1 MKFRRWLS
9 ALLML
14 CMMGTFAPSAVME
27 GLEIV
32 YDESFQKNFSS
43 EETAI
48 EDVHGKDEDEI
59 ESTDIEEPVE
69 EVSFE
74 LDAIEEDSYNE
85 NEEYDSEYIEE
96 DPIIVENGLYAN
108 DYSLGQGGG
117 IHTPLEGR
125 HLSLPYGGFIPLRNI
140 SASANTSA
148 HLAQDYYS
156 DSSEIMAIYN
166 GEVFKVKDDYS
177 QPCGKYIV
185 IKHIINGITVYSEYQ
200 HLFEIENKFKTIGT
214 PVTAGEKIAVKGGSG
229 YGVPFHKSYGENG
242 HLHIIIISGDSI
254 THENISSKL
263 WTPQFA
269 SYVDEYGT
277 TIYYDENKE
286 IGYKKINNDKIY
298 ESNSRNYFKIN
309 GITYYNPEKILNV
322 SYLPGDELVKVE
334 SIVLNENK
342 KVLDLTKHEVLQLEA
357 SINPGNAAYK
367 AIIWSS
373 TNDSIATVDSSGL
386 VTPVAPGEADI
397 ICTAQDGSGVYATC
411 HVKVYNF
418 TLNKAEIPRA
428 YIGYTETLVGMEGD
442 KAVSCS
448 FSSSDKSIVS
458 VTSKGKI
465 TAKKAGEAI
474 ITAKTSKAS
483 ATCKVTVLPKPT
495 SVTFDGGNTITVN
508 VGEKTKPTLKV
519 LPENAYFESIA
530 WYADKKAKAFI
541 NLNEKTG
548 EIEGIKAGTALVS
561 VKIDRISTKQM
572 LLTVVVKDPYA
583 PDSVSTMINGQTK
596 RKDDTVDLAIGQTLT
611 VTPVLSPKT
620 AKTVYTWQ
628 SSKINYATI
637 DANGVV
643 KGVKAG
649 TSTITVT
656 TSNGKNASFKV
667 KVYDP
672 SIPSGITITYGNTFD
687 GKTLDIS
694 EEAHFYGHMIPE
706 TASNDVTWSAKPKN
720 IVKIIN
726 DAGPAKPPMT
736 NSVTVVPLKEGTVT
750 LTAQSK
756 KQSKVTASIR
766 FKVEDKYKPT
776 SVKLPYEGMTYT
788 GSTYAQIPL
797 DTRIKLTPELTPSD
811 ARTRYTWSS
820 SNSKIVEVND
830 QGEIYA
836 KKVGKA
842 KITLKTTSP
851 KTTLNIEVYN
861 PKKVQSIV
869 IDEKEFDAKKKE
881 KTCELKPGESLQ
893 LHATLLPSTASAP
906 ITWSSSSAKKVFV
919 DENGLVTAIKPDSS
933 ATITAKADGKK
944 QTIKI
949 KVKKATKPTSIY
961 FDEDST
967 IQLCYKSKYQLEP
980 LFLPEGAYGD
990 VTWKAKGSVKVSST
1004 GLVTAKSLGEGTVT
1018 AKTGKIN
1025 PITLYF
1031 DVVNE
1036 DTLINKVKFTS
1047 KSTDIKVGE
1056 TRALQYKT
1064 SPSGGLGK
1072 LTWSSSNTT
1081 VAQVEDG
1088 VVTGIAEGEATI
1100 YASTLAGKKYSTKVN
1115 VNDPSTPESLITSI
1129 SLIPESLTLSVG
1141 NTYSLSATV
1150 SPSNATNRKVTW
1162 ASSNASVVT
1171 IKDAVITAVGPGTAI
1186 ISATAVDGSG
1196 VQGICE
1202 VTVNSIEETEMGAA
1216 YPTKL
1221 DANGEMILDI
1231 INKYRINAGLN
1242 AYTVDEELCAF
1253 AYRTLKEDGNY
1264 AEQYSKGFSDLLISR
1279 LNTNSLITVKGWV
1292 ESRIAKPYPVCDKYY
1307 ERIGIA
1313 VELENDLYCDETF
1326 GTLCFDGPFR
1336 ICVYVGGL
1344 YSRFIA
1350 DWSP

>member
-9 ALLML
+9 VLLML

-69 EVSFE
+69 EVAYDLSTDAVFE
-74 LDAIEEDSYNE
+74 ENAKKNTGSEIDKEDTAIYSEDEIYSIAANPGYAVIGDTNNVVPLSAPINYYDIDESHRYNGPWVWPLFKLQ
-85 NEEYDSEYIEE
+85 SECWINQKWGACG
-96 DPIIVENGLYAN
+96 P
-108 DYSLGQGGG
+108 
-117 IHTPLEGR
+117 
-125 HLSLPYGGFIPLRNI
+125 RNI
-140 SASANTSA
+140 SNGSSKHHGVDINPVTISDIACASRAGTAYTYNSRGERGNTVIVD
-148 HLAQDYYS
+148 HGDGYY
-156 DSSEIMAIYN
+156 
-166 GEVFKVKDDYS
+166 
-177 QPCGKYIV
+177 
-185 IKHIINGITVYSEYQ
+185 TVYQ
-200 HLFEIENKFKTIGT
+200 HLNKITVSNGSKVKAKQELGYCGVTGLNPTNGVHLHFEILFC
-214 PVTAGEKIAVKGGSG
+214 AYGGG
-229 YGVPFHKSYGENG
+229 NQAY
-242 HLHIIIISGDSI
+242 ID
-254 THENISSKL
+254 TT
-263 WTPQFA
+263 WTPKEEEGGYRWGTNVWCVIDPQ
-269 SYVDEYGT
+269 SVTYVDQ
-277 TIYYDENKE
+277 
-286 IGYKKINNDKIY
+286 
-298 ESNSRNYFKIN
+298 
-309 GITYYNPEKILNV
+309 
-322 SYLPGDELVKVE
+322 LVRAE
-334 SIVLNENK
+334 SIDLSYKNLALNLSRKETKSISVSFTPENTTDK
-342 KVLDLTKHEVLQLEA
+342 RISWK
-357 SINPGNAAYK
+357 
-367 AIIWSS
+367 S
-373 TNDSIATVDSSGL
+373 TNDSIATVDSTGL
-386 VTPVAPGEADI
+386 VTPVTPGEADI
-397 ICTAQDGSGVYATC
+397 ICTAQDGSGVYSIC
-411 HVKVYNF
+411 HVKVYDF
-418 TLNKAEIPRA
+418 TLNKTEIPRA

-448 FSSSDKSIVS
+448 FSSSDKTIVS

-508 VGEKTKPTLKV
+508 VGEKIKPTLKV
-519 LPENAYFESIA
+519 LPENAYYESIA
-530 WYADKKAKAFI
+530 WYADKKAKALI

-583 PDSVSTMINGQTK
+583 PDSVSAMINGQTK

-628 SSKINYATI
+628 SSKTNYATI

-667 KVYDP
+667 KVYDS

-694 EEAHFYGHMIPE
+694 EEAHFYGYMIPE

-736 NSVTVVPLKEGTVT
+736 NSITVVPLKEGTVT

-881 KTCELKPGESLQ
+881 KTRELKPGESLQ

-1064 SPSGGLGK
+1064 SPSGGQGK

-1115 VNDPSTPESLITSI
+1115 VNDPSTPESLIFNCEREFTMEVGATYDLNCVVEPASANADIIWDITHDDWWVTLATVTEDGIVHALKTGSVVVKATIKRKNKSDLTASTKITIVPNGSKTQLYDDGFLKALRVVNDHRLRNGAPMLTVDPTLNDAAEAMMNDYINGIAADSPYPYYRENALAYDADSIWMDVNLSFELNRSRREYISQTSFKRVGI
-1129 SLIPESLTLSVG
+1129 SVG
-1141 NTYSLSATV
+1141 TKGLRGY
-1150 SPSNATNRKVTW
+1150 
-1162 ASSNASVVT
+1162 
-1171 IKDAVITAVGPGTAI
+1171 AI
-1186 ISATAVDGSG
+1186 YI
-1196 VQGICE
+1196 
-1202 VTVNSIEETEMGAA
+1202 
-1216 YPTKL
+1216 
-1221 DANGEMILDI
+1221 
-1231 INKYRINAGLN
+1231 
-1242 AYTVDEELCAF
+1242 
-1253 AYRTLKEDGNY
+1253 
-1264 AEQYSKGFSDLLISR
+1264 
-1279 LNTNSLITVKGWV
+1279 
-1292 ESRIAKPYPVCDKYY
+1292 
-1307 ERIGIA
+1307 
-1313 VELENDLYCDETF
+1313 F
-1326 GTLCFDGPFR
+1326 G
-1336 ICVYVGGL
+1336 
-1344 YSRFIA
+1344 
-1350 DWSP
+1350 